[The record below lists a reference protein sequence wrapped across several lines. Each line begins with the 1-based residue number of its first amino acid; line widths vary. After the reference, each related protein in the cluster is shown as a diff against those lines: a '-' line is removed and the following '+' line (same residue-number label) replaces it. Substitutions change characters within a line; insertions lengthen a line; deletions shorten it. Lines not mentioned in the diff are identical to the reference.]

1 MLKSNSMQK
10 ISVSLTLAELES
22 TVSMMDNQL
31 FRMKFID
38 SKLPGHIHRPEA
50 LKIAEAAS
58 QVFQEALK
66 NVRGSGASI
75 RS

>member
-1 MLKSNSMQK
+1 MQK

-38 SKLPGHIHRPEA
+38 SKLPGHRTDPD
-50 LKIAEAAS
+50 KVRVSAS
-58 QVFQEALK
+58 AVGILQEAYK
-66 NVRGSGASI
+66 KAKGFASKGAA
-75 RS
+75 

>member
-1 MLKSNSMQK
+1 MQK

-50 LKIAEAAS
+50 LKVAESAS
-58 QVFQEALK
+58 QIFQDALK
-66 NVRGSGASI
+66 TARGSGAPV

>member
-1 MLKSNSMQK
+1 MQK

-22 TVSMMDNQL
+22 TVQMMDKQL
-31 FRMKFID
+31 FLMKFID

-50 LKIAEAAS
+50 LKVAEAAS
-58 QVFQEALK
+58 QLFQDALK
-66 NVRGSGASI
+66 SARGTGTAA

>member
-1 MLKSNSMQK
+1 MQK

-50 LKIAEAAS
+50 LKTAEAAS
-58 QVFQEALK
+58 QVFQDALK
-66 NVRGSGASI
+66 SARGSGAPI